1 MYIMTRNNKKEDMN
15 LKEIKERYMGEGGK
29 ERETCNHI
37 LKKNN
42 KKVKHGIISQTQP
55 CLR

>member
-1 MYIMTRNNKKEDMN
+1 MYIMTSNHKKEDMN

-42 KKVKHGIISQTQP
+42 KKVKHGVISQTQP
-55 CLR
+55 CLC